1 MTRLIPIT
9 GLAREEWLQ
18 QRTKGIGG
26 SDVAAA
32 LGLSTWRTPVELW
45 QDKRGEGEPQP
56 ATDSMHFGT
65 ILEDIVAKEFQERT
79 GMKVQRVGYTF
90 VDGEGDWMR
99 ANIDRA
105 VVMPEIQ
112 KNVRPAKDPKEG
124 EPLITTDAILEC
136 KTASAY
142 ASGLWGE
149 SQEDEIKAGKIVTEH
164 EIPLYYETQVQW
176 YMRLTGV
183 HVCYV
188 AVLIGGN
195 DFRMYKV
202 DRNEDAINA
211 IVSTLRAF
219 WFDNVLGG
227 KAPEPKDLD
236 DIRHLYRR
244 EVGPMVEATPEAAIA
259 IGEYRQLKD
268 KATSIKDQMEA
279 VATKIAG
286 FIGENE
292 GILIGGEKAATFKSQ
307 SRATFNAKQLKA
319 DDPELWAK
327 YAGRSEPSRIL
338 RVF

>member
-1 MTRLIPIT
+1 MTPPHHNQRRQPRSGIGKKMTRLIPIT

-32 LGLSTWRTPVELW
+32 LGLSPWRTPVELW
-45 QDKRGEGEPQP
+45 QDKR
-56 ATDSMHFGT
+56 
-65 ILEDIVAKEFQERT
+65 
-79 GMKVQRVGYTF
+79 
-90 VDGEGDWMR
+90 GEGDWMR

-112 KNVRPAKDPKEG
+112 KNVRPAKNPKEG
-124 EPLITTDAILEC
+124 EALITTDAILEC

-183 HVCYV
+183 QVCYV

-202 DRNEDAINA
+202 DRNEDAIGA

-236 DIRHLYRR
+236 DIRRLYRR
-244 EVGPMVEATPEAAIA
+244 EVGPMVEATPEAAFA

-307 SRATFNAKQLKA
+307 SRAMFNAKQLKA
-319 DDPELWAK
+319 EDPELWAK
-327 YAGRSEPSRIL
+327 YAGRSEPSRVL

>member
-1 MTRLIPIT
+1 
-9 GLAREEWLQ
+9 
-18 QRTKGIGG
+18 
-26 SDVAAA
+26 
-32 LGLSTWRTPVELW
+32 
-45 QDKRGEGEPQP
+45 
-56 ATDSMHFGT
+56 
-65 ILEDIVAKEFQERT
+65 
-79 GMKVQRVGYTF
+79 
-90 VDGEGDWMR
+90 
-99 ANIDRA
+99 
-105 VVMPEIQ
+105 
-112 KNVRPAKDPKEG
+112 
-124 EPLITTDAILEC
+124 
-136 KTASAY
+136 
-142 ASGLWGE
+142 
-149 SQEDEIKAGKIVTEH
+149 
-164 EIPLYYETQVQW
+164 
-176 YMRLTGV
+176 
-183 HVCYV
+183 
-188 AVLIGGN
+188 
-195 DFRMYKV
+195 MYKV

-307 SRATFNAKQLKA
+307 SRAMFNAKQLKA